1 MPSQAGGGG
10 SALPS
15 RPTGPRT
22 CKDMVRKMEF
32 SRPNLRSQECHVMM
46 VLEGLEREGG
56 FVKLQCWKS
65 EKQVD
70 TNVVCDTQPHM
81 VLHLHQFT
89 S

>member
-1 MPSQAGGGG
+1 
-10 SALPS
+10 
-15 RPTGPRT
+15 
-22 CKDMVRKMEF
+22 
-32 SRPNLRSQECHVMM
+32 MM

-70 TNVVCDTQPHM
+70 TDVVCDTQPHM